1 MDYRDVMD
9 AVFYG
14 NTLAMW
20 GVTLLTFVGLVGA
33 LVLARRLVARRWGR
47 VAAHTATWADDL
59 LVDLLRGTRFMFLL
73 WLLLQVALKT
83 LALPANVRELLSHL
97 SFAAFAVQLGL
108 WASRAVTFWLRR
120 HTAERA
126 GDGAAVTT
134 IKAMAVALKVVA
146 WIVVGLLV
154 LENLDFDVT
163 TLVAGLGI
171 TGIAVALAVQNLLSD
186 LFGALSIV
194 LDKPFVIGDF
204 IVVDNVMGTVERIG
218 LKTTRLRSLSGEQI
232 IVSNADLLKSR
243 IRNFKRM
250 YERRVVFNVGVDYA
264 TPPALV
270 ARIPTIIREAVT
282 RQPDTRFDRSHFG
295 AFMDIALNVETVYYV
310 LTPDYN
316 RYMDIQQ
323 AVNLEI
329 LRRFEEEGIAFAVGT
344 RRVVVSGGELPP
356 GTSLKAAGAA

>member
-1 MDYRDVMD
+1 MDYRDALD
-9 AVFYG
+9 TVFYH
-14 NTLAMW
+14 NTVATW
-20 GVTLLTFVGLVGA
+20 GVALLTFVAIVAVLY
-33 LVLARRLVARRWGR
+33 LARRVVVKRVGR
-47 VAAHTATWADDL
+47 IAAHTGTWADDL
-59 LVDLLRGTRFMFLL
+59 LVDLLRGTRIVFLV
-73 WLLLQVALKT
+73 WLLLQVALKI
-83 LALPANVRELLSHL
+83 LDFPAGTRELLSHL

-120 HTAERA
+120 YSAERA
-126 GDGAAVTT
+126 ADGAAVTT
-134 IKAMAVALKVVA
+134 IKAMAVALKAVA
-146 WIVVGLLV
+146 WIIVGLLV

-204 IVVDNVMGTVERIG
+204 IVVDTVMGTVEHIG

-250 YERRVVFNVGVDYA
+250 YERRVVFSVGVSYD
-264 TPPALV
+264 TPPERV
-270 ARIPTIIREAVT
+270 ARIPTIVREAIT
-282 RQPDTRFDRSHFG
+282 SQADTRFDRSHFN
-295 AFMDIALNVETVYYV
+295 AYLDSSLNVETVYYV
-310 LTPDYN
+310 LSPDYN

-323 AVNLEI
+323 AVNLEL
-329 LRRFEEEGIAFAVGT
+329 LRRFGEERIDFAYPT
-344 RRVVVSGGELPP
+344 RRVVVTGGD
-356 GTSLKAAGAA
+356 GGDGRVAAAGAA